1 MDEQDISRLARLLN
15 DLSHE
20 EAHHPVAPWQPPGQ
34 APEGLDLSIPARGRG
49 WDGLEPL
56 LRAYVRA
63 TPKTATPRFLN
74 QLYGGRLA
82 PAAVADALASFL
94 NNSMYTYKAAGLG
107 VSVEDEVLDHMRRLA
122 GFDRGEGTFA
132 PGGSLSNL
140 MAMLVARNHR
150 RPSAR
155 EKGLGPPALVA
166 YASDQSHYS
175 VVKSAGVL
183 GIGRDNV
190 RLIESDAQGR
200 MSPSALRAA
209 IAADRGRGLEP
220 FFVIATAGTTVLGAF
235 DPIPALAD
243 AAQEHGLWLHVD
255 AAWGG
260 GALLSPSLRSLL
272 NGCGRA
278 DSLTWD
284 AHKMMGVPLLASV
297 LLVKKEGLL
306 EESLSE
312 EATYLFQSEDSGANP
327 GVRSLQCGRRNDA
340 LKVWAA
346 WQFLGDEGYA
356 RRVDTLRRLAL
367 FAAERIRRDPDLR
380 LVLEPEFVNICFQ
393 VRGADSQRLCQELDR
408 RSLLKVSYGSFRD
421 ETFIRLVFV
430 NPDMTE
436 TGVGEILAII
446 KGTAKTL
453 RA

>member
-1 MDEQDISRLARLLN
+1 MNEHDVSRLASLLAG
-15 DLSHE
+15 LLEE
-20 EAHHPVAPWQPPGQ
+20 EARNPVAPWRAPGQ

-49 WDGLEPL
+49 WDGLMPL
-56 LRAYVRA
+56 LQAYIRA

-107 VSVEDEVLDHMRRLA
+107 VSVEDEVLAHMRRFA
-122 GFDRGEGTFA
+122 GFDQGEGAFA
-132 PGGSLSNL
+132 PGGSVSNL
-140 MAMLVARNHR
+140 MAMLVARNQR
-150 RPSAR
+150 RPQAR
-155 EKGLGPPALVA
+155 EQGLGPPALVV

-200 MSPSALRAA
+200 MPPGALRAA
-209 IAADRGRGLEP
+209 IIADCARGREP
-220 FFVIATAGTTVLGAF
+220 FFLIATAGTTVLGAF

-243 AAQEHGLWLHVD
+243 VAQEHGLWLHVD

-260 GALLSPSLRSLL
+260 GALLSPALRPLL

-306 EESLSE
+306 EQSLSE

-367 FAAERIRRDPDLR
+367 YAAERIRRDRALR
-380 LVLEPEFVNICFQ
+380 LAIEPEFVNICFQ
-393 VRGADSQRLCQELDR
+393 VRGVDSQRLCQELDR
-408 RSLLKVSYGSFRD
+408 RALLKVGYGAFRG

-430 NPDMTE
+430 NPDMTDSGVDE
-436 TGVGEILAII
+436 TLAII
-446 KGTAKTL
+446 KDTARRL
-453 RA
+453 